1 MTVDKKIN
9 KFFFEIQY
17 NKESLLEEK
26 TWEYDFLLSV
36 CKSYGI
42 NPIDLARFI
51 LDYQESMKNRIRK
64 KRIKRKVLDLLT
76 GVTYLDVRDF
86 ANQTGTNINTAY
98 LWVRT
103 KKERFRLL
111 EVA

>member
-1 MTVDKKIN
+1 M
-9 KFFFEIQY
+9 
-17 NKESLLEEK
+17 
-26 TWEYDFLLSV
+26 
-36 CKSYGI
+36 
-42 NPIDLARFI
+42 
-51 LDYQESMKNRIRK
+51 
-64 KRIKRKVLDLLT
+64 LDLLT